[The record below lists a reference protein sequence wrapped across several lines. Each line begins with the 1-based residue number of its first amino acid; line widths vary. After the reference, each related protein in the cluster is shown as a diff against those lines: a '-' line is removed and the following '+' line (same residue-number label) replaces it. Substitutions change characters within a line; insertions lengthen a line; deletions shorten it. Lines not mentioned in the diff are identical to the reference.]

1 MNDAGD
7 SDRSGRQS
15 PARVDG
21 GEHAGSSAVTP
32 RAAVEL
38 DAGRTFASA
47 PDPIVFPMWCEQ
59 AREYAVVISEGLP
72 DPRSV
77 LPATTSGVRKVL
89 AVTTPTV
96 DRLHGAAFRRWIE
109 DSGTDAVVEVIALD
123 EERKSMEAVLQL
135 GAFAQRLD
143 LGRRDVMIA
152 FGGGVCSDV
161 VSVAASL
168 TRRGIA
174 HITVPTTL
182 VGQVDAGIG
191 LKGGVNFGGKKN
203 YLGCFSPPERAL
215 IDPTYLRT
223 LPPRELRCGLAEIM
237 KMALVRDRELF
248 DALRLHGAELIDTAF
263 ASPPHVARY
272 AIARSIQLMLDELE
286 PNSFEDKTL
295 QRLVD
300 FGHTFSSTLEE
311 RSSYGLRHGE
321 AVAVDMALSCEV
333 GARLGILDRSE
344 CEEILDVFG
353 VLGLPVFSRHFDG
366 DAAARAV
373 EVTMAHRGGSLNL
386 VVPETIGRGTFIV
399 SADEVPA
406 GVVAAAVDALRSR
419 GAAGSDLYLPR
430 GA

>member
-1 MNDAGD
+1 VKDAEGSDGD
-7 SDRSGRQS
+7 RRQPS
-15 PARVDG
+15 MRVDRR
-21 GEHAGSSAVTP
+21 EQAGSTTATP

-38 DAGRTFASA
+38 DVGRTFASD

-72 DPRSV
+72 DLRSV
-77 LPATTSGVRKVL
+77 LPATVSGVRKIL

-96 DRLHGAAFRRWIE
+96 DRIHGPAFRRWIE
-109 DSGTDAVVEVIALD
+109 DSGTNAVVEVIPLD
-123 EERKSMEAVLQL
+123 EERKTMEAVLHL
-135 GAFAQRLD
+135 GTCAQRLD

-203 YLGCFSPPERAL
+203 YLGCFSPPQSAL

-237 KMALVRDRELF
+237 KMALVRDRDLF
-248 DALRLHGAELIDTAF
+248 DALRLHGATLVGTAF

-272 AIARSIQLMLDELE
+272 VIARSIQLMLDELE

-311 RSSYGLRHGE
+311 RSGYGLRHGE

-333 GARLGILDRSE
+333 GARLGILERSE
-344 CEEILDVFG
+344 CEEILDAFG
-353 VLGLPVFSRHFDG
+353 ELGLPVFSRHCDG
-366 DAAARAV
+366 ASVARAV
-373 EVTMAHRGGSLNL
+373 EVTMAHRGGNLNL

-399 SADEVPA
+399 EAEELPTN
-406 GVVAAAVDALRSR
+406 VVAAATDTLRSR
-419 GAAGSDLYLPR
+419 AAAAPDLHRPQGA
-430 GA
+430 